1 MKATKINFPKET
13 IKKQMMAYVVRE
25 QTNRLIAY
33 AESEIKSIGNDISV
47 AQTRNNLDRTGNL
60 LDSLCFAVYYN
71 GKLQK
76 HGYYRSRVAVED
88 SALHEWSRP
97 TGESVDGHLLAQNFI
112 AQYRPKENGWEVFF
126 AVLAPYW
133 GYWEKGFV
141 ITHTGTHFEWAVMTS
156 HLDTVKQDLAPSD
169 VRLRNTFV
177 NISM

>member
-1 MKATKINFPKET
+1 
-13 IKKQMMAYVVRE
+13 MMAHVVRE

-76 HGYYRSRVAVED
+76 HGYYRSREALED